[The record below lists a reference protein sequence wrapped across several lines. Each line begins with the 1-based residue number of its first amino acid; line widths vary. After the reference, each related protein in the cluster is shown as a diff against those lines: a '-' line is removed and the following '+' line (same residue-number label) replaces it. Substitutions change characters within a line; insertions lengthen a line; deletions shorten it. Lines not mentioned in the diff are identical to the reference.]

1 MAKVALE
8 EMIMGKIEK
17 NIIRE
22 GFTVTYKDGT
32 RESFKNNWLDEKY
45 HGDLGSKI
53 DNHFID
59 DGFTVYKYD
68 GTKESFK
75 KNWLD
80 DNFTGNKG
88 THINKNF
95 CNDNYYTYNNNE
107 VNKSN
112 DKIDMSYVEWLHNVV
127 GIVVAIINGIVLKL
141 LGYGTVRIVIS
152 CIAICILIAGTMDV
166 VKMIRRKQ
174 YASNILVE
182 ETIGWIIGVIVCVIV
197 YAIAVF

>member
-1 MAKVALE
+1 
-8 EMIMGKIEK
+8 MGKIEK

-32 RESFKNNWLDEKY
+32 RESFKKNWLDEKY

-112 DKIDMSYVEWLHNVV
+112 DKIDLSYVEWLHNVV

-166 VKMIRRKQ
+166 VKMIRKKQ

-197 YAIAVF
+197 YAMAVF